1 MKFRLRK
8 ADIISILVGFL
19 VLRFEQI
26 CDKSY
31 VKGLSASLSSSI
43 IPPNMPLI
51 RPIVVR
57 CFKLAV
63 YSYMAFTKSILWIF
77 SLQIGPPILR
87 WLEQVPHLLGTS
99 FFAHLTSL
107 RWFTS
112 SFVSSVVV
120 VWIFGFNFSEDF
132 LSRRFWLIVYF

>member
-8 ADIISILVGFL
+8 PEIISRFWRFL
-19 VLRFEQI
+19 TLRFEQI
-26 CDKSY
+26 WDKSND
-31 VKGLSASLSSSI
+31 KGLYDSLSSSI
-43 IPPNMPLI
+43 IPPNIPLI
-51 RPIVVR
+51 LLTVVR
-57 CFKLAV
+57 CFELAV
-63 YSYMAFTKSILWIF
+63 YSYMAFTKSILCIF

-132 LSRRFWLIVYF
+132 FSRRF